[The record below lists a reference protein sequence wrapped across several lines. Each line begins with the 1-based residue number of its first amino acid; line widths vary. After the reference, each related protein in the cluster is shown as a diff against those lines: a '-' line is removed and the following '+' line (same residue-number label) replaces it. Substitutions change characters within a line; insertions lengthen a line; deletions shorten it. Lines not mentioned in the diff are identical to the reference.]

1 MSLHTGIGHTLKAF
15 MKLLLIEDEVALSE
29 ALSALLRAEG
39 FAVDV
44 VATLQRAQAAV
55 RVSAYDAVLLDLY
68 LPDGDGMT
76 WLRQWRA
83 SGHASPVIIM
93 TARDQV
99 SDRIAGLQS
108 GADDYIIK
116 PFDVQELLA
125 RLRAVLRRSQGTA
138 LEWLKVGSLA
148 LDLQGRRARVDAQDI
163 ELTAKEW
170 AVLEKLASRPGRIV
184 NKEALD
190 QALYSFDD
198 EVGSNTLEVYISRI
212 RKKIGRERVE
222 TVRGLG
228 YRLVQ
233 AVQP

>member
-1 MSLHTGIGHTLKAF
+1 
-15 MKLLLIEDEVALSE
+15 MKLLLIEDEPSLNE
-29 ALSALLRAEG
+29 ALSTVLRAEG
-39 FAVDV
+39 FAVDPV
-44 VATLQRAQAAV
+44 LTLSSASTAV
-55 RVSAYDAVLLDLY
+55 RISTYDAVLLDLY
-68 LPDGDGMT
+68 LPDGDGMG
-76 WLRQWRA
+76 WLAQLRA
-83 SGHASPVIIM
+83 SGNTTPVIIM

-99 SDRIAGLQS
+99 SDRIAGLQG
-108 GADDYIIK
+108 GADDYVVK

-125 RLRAVLRRSQGTA
+125 RLGAVMRRAQGSA
-138 LEWLKVGSLA
+138 SSWLQLGDMA
-148 LDLQGRRARVDAQDI
+148 LDLQGRRVRVDEHAI

-212 RKKIGRERVE
+212 RKKIGKQRVE

-228 YRLVQ
+228 YRLI
-233 AVQP
+233 AEDRA

>member
-1 MSLHTGIGHTLKAF
+1 
-15 MKLLLIEDEVALSE
+15 MKLLLIEDELALSE
-29 ALSALLRAEG
+29 ALTALLRSEG
-39 FAVDV
+39 FAVDP
-44 VATLQRAQAAV
+44 VARLQMAETALT
-55 RVSAYDAVLLDLY
+55 VSAYDGVLLDLY
-68 LPDGDGMT
+68 LPDGDGMA
-76 WLRQWRA
+76 WLRRLRA
-83 SGHASPVIIM
+83 RGDTTPVIIM

-108 GADDYIIK
+108 GADDYVIK

-125 RLRAVLRRSQGTA
+125 RLGAVLRRAQGSA
-138 LEWLKVGSLA
+138 SSWLQVGSLA

-198 EVGSNTLEVYISRI
+198 DVGSNTLEVYISRI
-212 RKKIGRERVE
+212 RKKIGKHRVE
-222 TVRGLG
+222 TLRGLG
-228 YRLVQ
+228 YRLVEGD
-233 AVQP
+233 QP